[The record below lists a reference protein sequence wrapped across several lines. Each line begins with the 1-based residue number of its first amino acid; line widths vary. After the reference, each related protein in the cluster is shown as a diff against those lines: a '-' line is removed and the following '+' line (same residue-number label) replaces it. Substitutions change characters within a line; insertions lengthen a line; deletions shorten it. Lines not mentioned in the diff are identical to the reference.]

1 MNILL
6 HINANKALVCIN
18 HNLLPQVE
26 VCHCCDDLA
35 AAMVLPNSLGEVI
48 AVQIVVI
55 VQLVQH
61 IVTVFQ
67 AVDVHL
73 NALDDFRTGEGS
85 LPGKANDL
93 LLAGTAG
100 INVEQAAGDFP
111 RDALQERQLEE
122 RQYSQRPCR
131 ADRDDEAAGEQIVQR
146 VILGIAGAGHNEPAN
161 QQALHAVLPA
171 AVDGDI
177 GTARHLL
184 VEAADF
190 FFPQDAPV
198 EDGPQHELLHIDLV
212 FFFADNDDRAGAFLG
227 AAADIATIGSVKH
240 FHKISSDNFSFYG

>member
-6 HINANKALVCIN
+6 YINANKALVCIN
-18 HNLLPQVE
+18 HNLLPQVK

-111 RDALQERQLEE
+111 RDALQERQLGE

-146 VILGIAGAGHNEPAN
+146 VILGIAGADHNESTN
-161 QQALHAVLPA
+161 QQALHTVLPA
-171 AVDGDI
+171 AVDGI
-177 GTARHLL
+177 GIVHHLL
-184 VEAADF
+184 VVAADF

-198 EDGPQHELLHIDLV
+198 EDGPDYKLLHIDLV
-212 FFFADNDDRAGAFLG
+212 FFLTDDLLGAGAFLG
-227 AAADIATIGSVKH
+227 TAADITAVGSVKH

>member
-6 HINANKALVCIN
+6 YINANKALVCIN
-18 HNLLPQVE
+18 HNLLPQVK

-146 VILGIAGAGHNEPAN
+146 VILGIAGADHNESTN
-161 QQALHAVLPA
+161 QQALHTVLPA
-171 AVDGDI
+171 AVDGI
-177 GTARHLL
+177 GIVRHLL
-184 VEAADF
+184 VVAADF

-198 EDGPQHELLHIDLV
+198 EDGPDYKLLHIDLV
-212 FFFADNDDRAGAFLG
+212 FFLTDDNGRAGAFLG
-227 AAADIATIGSVKH
+227 AAADITAVGSVKH